1 MAETTLAEPGRREGG
16 HKGMVLIILL
26 LVVAIV
32 GMAGI
37 FTYVNRQS
45 GYDSAYA
52 SLASEQAILSQ
63 RIAKFALDATT
74 GETGSLGKLKEAK
87 VRFGQ
92 ILTVLQ
98 EGDPK
103 TKLPPSPPEV
113 SGQLGTVAER
123 WQKTEGDVDRILSR
137 SSVLLE
143 LPRLLET
150 INTVGPEL
158 ANATDEAARLML
170 DKGAGTRQL
179 ALATRQ
185 LALVERIA
193 RNLETV
199 VRGEE
204 GAVSVIERVG
214 RDTSLFGRVL
224 DALRQGNP
232 AREIPAVTD
241 PEVLKQLE
249 TVSGLYSRFNEA
261 IGEVLVKSGD
271 LFDAQDAATQV
282 IAESDPLFDA
292 SRTLAEAY
300 GGLERQRPVTLEMG
314 YALGA
319 VVVLLLL
326 LLGYRLVRDARL
338 RFQAAADQNR
348 RNQEAI
354 LRLLDELSGLAEG
367 DLTARATV
375 TEDITGA
382 IADAFNYAID
392 SLRNLVNTIN
402 ETAGEVSS
410 ASQATQSTAMRL
422 AEASNNQAEQITG
435 ASAAVNEMAVSI
447 EQVSKTAGDSNKVA
461 RQSVDMAKKGGGTVR
476 DTIRAMDTIR
486 DQIQETSKRIK
497 RLGESSQ
504 QIGDIVELIEDIADQ
519 TNILAL
525 NAAIQAAMAGEA
537 GRGFTVV
544 ADEVQRLSERV
555 SNSTKQIE
563 VLVKTIQAD
572 TNEAVLSMEQ
582 STGGV
587 VEGTRLA
594 RNAGDALEGIERVS
608 NELASLIES
617 ISNAAQQQAVTALNI
632 SETMNV
638 VQEIATETSAGS
650 NEAAVSIG
658 KLVDLAGE
666 LRRSVAGFKL
676 QQAG

>member
-1 MAETTLAEPGRREGG
+1 M
-16 HKGMVLIILL
+16 
-26 LVVAIV
+26 
-32 GMAGI
+32 
-37 FTYVNRQS
+37 
-45 GYDSAYA
+45 
-52 SLASEQAILSQ
+52 
-63 RIAKFALDATT
+63 
-74 GETGSLGKLKEAK
+74 
-87 VRFGQ
+87 
-92 ILTVLQ
+92 
-98 EGDPK
+98 
-103 TKLPPSPPEV
+103 
-113 SGQLGTVAER
+113 
-123 WQKTEGDVDRILSR
+123 
-137 SSVLLE
+137 
-143 LPRLLET
+143 
-150 INTVGPEL
+150 
-158 ANATDEAARLML
+158 
-170 DKGAGTRQL
+170 
-179 ALATRQ
+179 
-185 LALVERIA
+185 
-193 RNLETV
+193 
-199 VRGEE
+199 
-204 GAVSVIERVG
+204 
-214 RDTSLFGRVL
+214 
-224 DALRQGNP
+224 
-232 AREIPAVTD
+232 TD
-241 PEVLKQLE
+241 PDVVQQLE
-249 TVSGLYSRFNEA
+249 VVSGLFSRFNEA

-282 IAESDPLFDA
+282 IAESDPLFEA
-292 SRTLAEAY
+292 TRALADAY
-300 GGLERQRPVTLEMG
+300 GGLERQRPVTIEMG

-348 RNQEAI
+348 KNQEAI

-447 EQVSKTAGDSNKVA
+447 EQVSKTASDSNKVA
-461 RQSVDMAKKGGGTVR
+461 RQSVETAKKGGGTVR
-476 DTIRAMDTIR
+476 NTIRAMDTIR

-594 RNAGDALEGIERVS
+594 RNAGDALEEIERVS
-608 NELASLIES
+608 NELAGLIES

-658 KLVDLAGE
+658 KLVDLAGA

-676 QQAG
+676 QQAR